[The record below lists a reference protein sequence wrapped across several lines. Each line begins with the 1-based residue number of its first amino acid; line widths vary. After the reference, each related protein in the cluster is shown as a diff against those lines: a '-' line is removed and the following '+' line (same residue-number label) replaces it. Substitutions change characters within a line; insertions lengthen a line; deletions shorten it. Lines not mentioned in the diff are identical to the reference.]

1 MIDMTSSFQRKFE
14 LARMYPTVRVPAMTT
29 AQNPSLGFPSIWEG
43 AVITTMPTVQSVL
56 LNLAGGEV
64 GSLILSTSYDPQR
77 PPKLSL
83 KWGQLGK
90 SN

>member
-1 MIDMTSSFQRKFE
+1 
-14 LARMYPTVRVPAMTT
+14 MYPTVRVPAMTT
-29 AQNPSLGFPSIWEG
+29 AQNPSLGLPSIWEG
-43 AVITTMPTVQSVL
+43 TGVTTMPAVQSVL

-64 GSLILSTSYDPQR
+64 GSSILLTSYDPQR

-83 KWGQLGK
+83 RRGQLGK